1 MDEYLKFL
9 EQAMEEA
16 EKGNYTKGNG
26 KYIPKNKNDTTDE
39 LLKKSLEYKYNIGN
53 RQAKNIVKAIRDMQN
68 RGYDTETINQM
79 IRDYGWYDPTVSGK
93 DITLGAVSDWV
104 KQNIDNTDT
113 TGIAAQKDND
123 FYNMLGGYEQRVTDS
138 LMLNPQSQLAQ
149 QYKADMYGAINEYEA
164 ASNASLAAAEMDAYA
179 LLGQQQ
185 LELESSIAEQRM
197 KALKSGT
204 TSAQLASQNLANLF
218 AAQSGAA
225 QIASQMQQSRISN
238 ANQFAQSRMGVTS
251 DLYSMINSNQ
261 NTYAN
266 VLAQLGAVGGS
277 YASTVNQPYSN
288 YAAFNSMSKKQ
299 KEEMLG
305 Q

>member
-1 MDEYLKFL
+1 MNEYTEFLKK
-9 EQAMEEA
+9 AIEEA
-16 EKGNYTKGNG
+16 ESGRRYASDGSYFNAN
-26 KYIPKNKNDTTDE
+26 PNDTTDDV
-39 LLKKSLEYKYNIGN
+39 LKKSLERKYDIGS
-53 RQAKNIVKAIRDMQN
+53 RQAKNIVKAIRDMQSK
-68 RGYDTETINQM
+68 GYDIDTISKM
-79 IRDYGWYDPTVSGK
+79 IQDNSWTDPKVSGK
-93 DITLGAVSDWV
+93 DITLEAVNDWV
-104 KQNIDNTDT
+104 KQNIENTDT
-113 TGIAAQKDND
+113 AVQRDND
-123 FYNMLGGYEQRVTDS
+123 FYSMLGGYEQRVTDS
-138 LMLNPQSQLAQ
+138 LMLSPQSQLAQ
-149 QYKADMYGAINEYEA
+149 QYKSDMYGAINEYEA

-185 LELESSIAEQRM
+185 LELENTIAEQRM

-225 QIASQMQQSRISN
+225 QIANQMQQSRINN

-251 DLYSMINSNQ
+251 DMYSMINSNQ

-277 YASTVNQPYSN
+277 YASTVNQPYSQ
-288 YAAFNSMSKKQ
+288 YAAFNNMSKKQ

-305 Q
+305 G